1 MLSQALKH
9 IPQVPDASSMS
20 FSRPPRVPSQVLY
33 ASSDH
38 PMGTWPVQQIWHMQY
53 SQPLEVG
60 RGMALEFVL
69 QNRSGEYFAGLKV
82 RSGSSLW
89 TSEARLQTR
98 MLHCMLSQERQ
109 TAYRLKP
116 PWLCW
121 LVVAIVEPYIPECAS
136 LSSAVSRTLL
146 PGKKHI
152 AGCILSILQFP
163 HVLEHRSVLLEE
175 HDQERRLTGLQLQQ
189 GSLEHGKPTL

>member
-1 MLSQALKH
+1 
-9 IPQVPDASSMS
+9 
-20 FSRPPRVPSQVLY
+20 VPSQVLY

-60 RGMALEFVL
+60 RGMALD
-69 QNRSGEYFAGLKV
+69 
-82 RSGSSLW
+82 GSSLW

-163 HVLEHRSVLLEE
+163 HVLEHRKSRTWQANALNRSL
-175 HDQERRLTGLQLQQ
+175 RRRDDLFQISSFTGYC
-189 GSLEHGKPTL
+189 HK